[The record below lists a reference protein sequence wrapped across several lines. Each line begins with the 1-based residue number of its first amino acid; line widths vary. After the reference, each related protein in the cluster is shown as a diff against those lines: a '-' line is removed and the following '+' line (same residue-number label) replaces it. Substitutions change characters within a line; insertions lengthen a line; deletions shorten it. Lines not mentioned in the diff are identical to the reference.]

1 MEHNPQLLCFSCKSA
16 GMYIKRTIEKELA
29 NKFFGGRVIIVIG
42 PRQVGKTTTIFRL
55 LEATGEAVLF
65 LNGDDPMDRKLLTDI
80 NTSKL
85 KELVLGYKYVF
96 VDEVQ
101 RIPGFGLT
109 AKIISDRIKNIQL
122 ILSGSSAFEIGELM
136 QEPLTGRK
144 WMYKL
149 MPISWEEYQG
159 HLGYLEAEKMLETRL
174 VFGMYPA
181 VIANPME
188 KQQILNELT
197 ESYLFKDVLVFGS
210 IRRPEL
216 INKLVRALAWQIGS
230 QVSNRELAEITESDP
245 KTVNRYLD
253 ILEKAGV
260 IFRLPSFS
268 RNHRN
273 ELKKSQKVFFTDNGI
288 RNAVIGE
295 LEDISIR
302 NDKGQLWENFLL
314 SERYKQILYHKKGA
328 KMYFWRTRQKQ
339 EIDYIEERG
348 KVLKAYEFKWKA
360 KKSVKFPSTFSHAY
374 KAEEKVIHRE
384 NFREF
389 VIPDEK

>member
-1 MEHNPQLLCFSCKSA
+1 
-16 GMYIKRTIEKELA
+16 MYINRTLEKELT
-29 NKFFGGRVIIVIG
+29 NKFFGGRVIIVVG
-42 PRQVGKTTTIFRL
+42 PRQVGKTTTIFKL
-55 LEATGEAVLF
+55 LEKTGEKILF
-65 LNGDDPMDRKLLTDI
+65 LNGDDPADRVLLTDI

-109 AKIISDRIKNIQL
+109 AKIISDRIKDIQL

-144 WMYKL
+144 WLYKL
-149 MPISWEEYQG
+149 MPISWEEYQA
-159 HLGYLEAEKMLETRL
+159 HLGYLESEKMLETRL

-181 VIANPME
+181 VISNPGE
-188 KQQILNELT
+188 KQQILMELT

-210 IRRPEL
+210 IRKPEL

-230 QVSNRELAEITESDP
+230 QVSYRELAEVTDSDP
-245 KTVNRYLD
+245 KTIGRYID
-253 ILEKAGV
+253 ILEKAAV
-260 IFRLPSFS
+260 IIRLPSFS

-273 ELKKSQKVFFTDNGI
+273 ELKKSHKLFFVDNGV

-295 LEDISIR
+295 LEDISLR
-302 NDKGQLWENFLL
+302 NDKGQLWENFLI
-314 SERYKQILYHKKGA
+314 SERYKQILYHRKGA

-339 EIDYIEERG
+339 EIDYVEEW
-348 KVLKAYEFKWKA
+348 KKKLYAYEFKWGTKR
-360 KKSVKFPSTFSHAY
+360 SHKFPSTFSSNY
-374 KAEEKVIHRE
+374 TAEEKLIDRE

-389 VIPDEK
+389 VLPALK